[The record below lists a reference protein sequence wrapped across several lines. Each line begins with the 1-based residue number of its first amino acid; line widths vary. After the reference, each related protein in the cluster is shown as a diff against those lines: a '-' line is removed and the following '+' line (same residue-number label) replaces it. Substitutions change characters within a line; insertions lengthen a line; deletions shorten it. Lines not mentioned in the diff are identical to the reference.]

1 MQPNSA
7 PGDLDRAQDEL
18 VRECRGLADRGLV
31 LAAAGNAS
39 VAVGDDV
46 LLTGTGA
53 VFATLEPDDL
63 VLVDRAGRVLSG
75 ERPPTS
81 ELALHLAA
89 HALPGTAAVV
99 HTHGRHAV
107 ALSSLTDVV
116 PALHYYAVDLGGPVP
131 VAPYRCFG
139 TPELAEV
146 TAAALA
152 GRTGVV
158 MAHHG
163 SLTVGATPA
172 QAAARA
178 DLLEWL
184 CEVALLARSAG
195 SPAQLSDPQLDEVR
209 AAVAGRRAA
218 GVSR

>member
-1 MQPNSA
+1 MPPRPPHA
-7 PGDLDRAQDEL
+7 DLRRAQDDL

-39 VAVGDDV
+39 TAVGDDV
-46 LLTGTGA
+46 LVTGTGA

-63 VLVDRAGRVLSG
+63 VLVDRGGRVLSG
-75 ERPPTS
+75 DRPPTS

-107 ALSSLTDVV
+107 ALSAVTDVV

-146 TAAALA
+146 TTAALD

-163 SLTVGATPA
+163 SVTVGATPA

-184 CEVALLARSAG
+184 CEVALLARAAG
-195 SPAQLSDPQLDEVR
+195 APAQLSAPQLEEVR

-218 GVSR
+218 GASR

>member
-1 MQPNSA
+1 M
-7 PGDLDRAQDEL
+7 DLDLAHAQNQL
-18 VRECRGLADRGLV
+18 VQQCRGLADRGLV

-39 VAVGDDV
+39 VAVGEHL

-53 VFATLEPDDL
+53 VFADLGPDDL
-63 VLVDRAGRVLSG
+63 TLVDRSGRVQSG
-75 ERPPTS
+75 GRAPTS

-89 HALPGTAAVV
+89 HALPGTRAVV

-107 ALSSLTDVV
+107 ALSTVADVV
-116 PALHYYAVDLGGPVP
+116 PSLHYYALDLGGPVP
-131 VAPYRCFG
+131 VAPYRCYG
-139 TPELAEV
+139 TDELAEV
-146 TAAALA
+146 TAAALS
-152 GRTGVV
+152 GRTAAV

-163 SLTVGATPA
+163 SITVGGTLA

-195 SPAQLSDPQLDEVR
+195 RPAELSGEQLEEVR
-209 AAVAGRRAA
+209 AQSARNRGATR
-218 GVSR
+218 

>member
-1 MQPNSA
+1 MHSSSTTGVLGRA
-7 PGDLDRAQDEL
+7 RDDLL
-18 VRECRGLADRGLV
+18 TECRGLAERGLV

-39 VAVGDDV
+39 VAVGENV
-46 LLTGTGA
+46 LLTATGA
-53 VFATLEPDDL
+53 VFATLEPSDL
-63 VLVDRAGRVLSG
+63 TLVDRAGRVLSG
-75 ERPPTS
+75 DRPPTS

-89 HALPGTAAVV
+89 YEAPGTAAVV

-107 ALSSLTDVV
+107 ALSTVTDVV
-116 PALHYYAVDLGGPVP
+116 PAVHYYAVDLGGPVP

-146 TAAALA
+146 TLAALA

-163 SLTVGATPA
+163 SLTVGATLA

-195 SPAQLSDPQLDEVR
+195 TPSELTPPQLHEVR
-209 AAVAGRRAA
+209 AMIADRRAA